1 MKKFRS
7 CYIEITNSC
16 NLNCSFCPKT
26 KRERKFMTV
35 DEYQRV
41 IDEIKPFCNYVYLH
55 LMGEPLLHP
64 NLKDI
69 LKVSENKKIKTN
81 ITTNGTLIKNQ
92 KETLL
97 NSTAIKKV
105 SFSAHSFEANEN
117 GTDYEQ
123 YLEGIADFSL
133 AFSQT
138 GREVVIKFWN
148 SDSTNE
154 HVRDDKGKNSLN
166 EKMLSD
172 IFDYFKNHEASLLY
186 KDKEKYMNDFE
197 TKGNIEIV
205 RHVYIQSGEK
215 FEWPLQTKEGLTKEL
230 KCLGSVSQFGVLVSG
245 DVVPCCLDSEGIIK
259 FGNIYK
265 ENFKDII
272 GSERFK
278 TFQDSIKR
286 GLPPCALCK
295 KCSFARKKE
304 L

>member
-1 MKKFRS
+1 MKKFKS

-26 KRERKFMTV
+26 KRDRRFMQV
-35 DEYQRV
+35 DEYQRI

-64 NLKDI
+64 HLAEI
-69 LKVSENKKIKTN
+69 LKISEKEQIKTN
-81 ITTNGTLIKNQ
+81 ITSNGTLIKTQ

-97 NSTAIKKV
+97 KSPAVRKV
-105 SFSAHSFEANEN
+105 SFSAHSFEANEK
-117 GTDYEQ
+117 GEEYDDY
-123 YLEGIADFSL
+123 LSDICDFTI
-133 AFSQT
+133 AFSNE

-148 SDSTNE
+148 NNSTNE
-154 HVRDDKGKNSLN
+154 HVRDYEGKKSMN
-166 EKMLSD
+166 EKMLGD
-172 IFDYFKNHEASLLY
+172 IFDYFKSHDANVMF
-186 KDKEKYMNDFE
+186 KTKEEYLKAFE
-197 TKGNIEIV
+197 EKGNIEV
-205 RHVYIQSGEK
+205 LKHVYIQKGEK
-215 FEWPLQTKEGLTKEL
+215 FEWPVQTKEGLTKEL

-245 DVVPCCLDSEGIIK
+245 DIVPCCLDNEGNIK
-259 FGNIYK
+259 FGNIYN

-272 GSERFK
+272 SSERFK

-286 GLPPCALCK
+286 GLPPCDLCK